1 MVMKLIALAIVTAV
15 GCSGCAT
22 LSAGG
27 YTKQDDLAKIQA
39 VTNAARA
46 QGVQIVWIN
55 VPQKVVRAS
64 GS

>member
-1 MVMKLIALAIVTAV
+1 MKLFALAIVTAI

-22 LSAGG
+22 TQTGSE
-27 YTKQDDLAKIQA
+27 YTRQDDLAKIQA
-39 VTNAARA
+39 VTNAARV